1 MPHFNIEVFARLLW
15 KAARADGGVGRA
27 PQSAKVLLGVFFLIA
42 FSFAPAYAKEKADED
57 LVFYFATGCT

>member
-1 MPHFNIEVFARLLW
+1 LW